1 MPRTKPG
8 AAGCKARTLSI
19 VLLCQNSE
27 ILVLLLEVF
36 LKHISFSW
44 SKKAR
49 RQWRH
54 QSSNRFRY
62 LEKNF
67 SLDGKTPPRDKLRQI
82 IFFSLASKFFWKI
95 LFHSISWPMRTFRKS
110 WRTFC
115 FTYLHF
121 VSNLRFVVF
130 GKPVCSVCSC
140 YGLDKPKL
148 RWSLWR
154 N

>member
-1 MPRTKPG
+1 MPRTEPR
-8 AAGCKARTLSI
+8 AAGYKARTLSI

-82 IFFSLASKFFWKI
+82 IFFLSRLKI
-95 LFHSISWPMRTFRKS
+95 FLKDFVPLRSISISWPMRTFRKS
-110 WRTFC
+110 WRIFC
-115 FTYLHF
+115 FSYLHF
-121 VSNLRFVVF
+121 LETTRFVAF
-130 GKPVCSVCSC
+130 RKPVRSVCAC
-140 YGLDKPKL
+140 YGH
-148 RWSLWR
+148 R
-154 N
+154 